1 MLNALWLGFFLTATV
16 AALAQWLLAGNAQVF
31 AAMVQALFAMAKLSV
46 EVMVLLFGTLTLWLG
61 FLRIAEEAG
70 IVQALARWLAPLFAK
85 LMPEIPRGHP
95 ALGLMTL
102 NALVASDSILI
113 PIQAEFYALEGLSQL
128 VKTVQI
134 VSRKLNPS
142 LRILGILLTMF
153 DGRTNLSLQVAE
165 EVKTYF
171 GSKVFKTV
179 IPRTVKLSEA
189 PSFGEPIL
197 TYAPKSKGAEA
208 YLGLAKEIV
217 LRRPSKKNTV
227 LQ

>member
-1 MLNALWLGFFLTATV
+1 
-16 AALAQWLLAGNAQVF
+16 
-31 AAMVQALFAMAKLSV
+31 
-46 EVMVLLFGTLTLWLG
+46 
-61 FLRIAEEAG
+61 
-70 IVQALARWLAPLFAK
+70 
-85 LMPEIPRGHP
+85 
-95 ALGLMTL
+95 MTL

-197 TYAPKSKGAEA
+197 TYAPSPRGR
-208 YLGLAKEIV
+208 GV
-217 LRRPSKKNTV
+217 
-227 LQ
+227 